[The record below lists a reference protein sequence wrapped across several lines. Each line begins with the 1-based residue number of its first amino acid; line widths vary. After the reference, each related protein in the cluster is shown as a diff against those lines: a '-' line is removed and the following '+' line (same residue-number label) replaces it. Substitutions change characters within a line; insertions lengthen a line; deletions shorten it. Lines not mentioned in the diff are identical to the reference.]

1 VTGPTAVK
9 MDQRMEAKGQV
20 ERRRDDR
27 DGRLVRVNLIKK
39 GRSLQGPV
47 KKEVHAV
54 AMSATAGLG
63 GRDRTPSRARSEG
76 CERTWAPSP
85 SMTEAIEWRRHD

>member
-27 DGRLVRVNLIKK
+27 DGRLVRVYLIKK

-47 KKEVHAV
+47 
-54 AMSATAGLG
+54 
-63 GRDRTPSRARSEG
+63 
-76 CERTWAPSP
+76 
-85 SMTEAIEWRRHD
+85 